1 MLFYAHLQLLIP
13 VSQSDAH
20 KPSRQLLCQ
29 GFGKDAQSSTC
40 LCPRSALP
48 SAALTPELV
57 SSTADTR
64 VAHSLGEEGQ
74 DFSPTPLAARSL
86 YMVGRGARNSLLWI
100 GVFVLNR
107 GDGGFT
113 NYTHTHTQTHTRARA
128 RKLALPSRLT
138 AGSSGLQLPLPSWS
152 TSSPYSLSPWLPRPS
167 PLLPPPLA
175 LLALAAPGS
184 AGRLSFFLSLSP
196 SPRLIDDHRRP
207 MALTP
212 RHPR

>member
-113 NYTHTHTQTHTRARA
+113 NYTHTHKRAHARA
-128 RKLALPSRLT
+128 HASSPCPPGSRPARPGYSSPFLPGAPARLT
-138 AGSSGLQLPLPSWS
+138 RLVPGCHGRRLCCHRRWHCWRSRPRAPLG
-152 TSSPYSLSPWLPRPS
+152 
-167 PLLPPPLA
+167 A
-175 LLALAAPGS
+175 C
-184 AGRLSFFLSLSP
+184 LSFSP
-196 SPRLIDDHRRP
+196 SPPAPD
-207 MALTP
+207 
-212 RHPR
+212 